1 VTRQGSCPC
10 GAVRFS
16 IDGPVRDVIVCHC
29 GACREANGGEPWEA
43 SAAHRRDLSVEDE
56 NALAWERA
64 GISQH
69 DARRGF
75 CRSCS
80 AYVLWDAPARET
92 VSFSAAALGEDARD
106 LEVAA
111 HIWVGDGQGLPESV
125 RANWHDGT
133 PASG

>member
-29 GACREANGGEPWEA
+29 EACREANGGEPWEA
-43 SAAHRRDLSVEDE
+43 SAAYRRDLVVDAST
-56 NALAWERA
+56 LCWERA
-64 GISQH
+64 AVSEH

-75 CRSCS
+75 CRRCS

-92 VSFSAAALGEDARD
+92 VSFSAAALGEDGRD

-111 HIWVGDGQGLPESV
+111 HIWLGDGQGLPESV

>member
-1 VTRQGSCPC
+1 MRRYGSCPC

-43 SAAHRRDLSVEDE
+43 SAAYRRDLVVDAST
-56 NALAWERA
+56 LCWERA
-64 GISQH
+64 AVSEH

-75 CRSCS
+75 CRRGS

-92 VSFSAAALGEDARD
+92 VSFSAAALGEDGRD

-111 HIWVGDGQGLPESV
+111 HIWLGDGQGLPESV

-133 PASG
+133 PAPG